1 MSEDAT
7 TSQVASTC
15 LQIEY
20 DCIVVLLFCFCLFC
34 FFPLGGVEYSS
45 EVPDLMNRVC
55 VCVRILCTGRCEFYR
70 WRGRFLGCG
79 REGGREGEGR
89 GCV

>member
-20 DCIVVLLFCFCLFC
+20 DCIVVLFLF
-34 FFPLGGVEYSS
+34 FFSFWVGDGGVYSS

-55 VCVRILCTGRCEFYR
+55 VCV
-70 WRGRFLGCG
+70 
-79 REGGREGEGR
+79 
-89 GCV
+89 